1 MLIAPNWNIMNISEI
16 RNNYLL
22 HQLTEENAG
31 ADPIALFLK
40 WLAEA
45 IDSQVPEP
53 TALVLSTVGENCKPS
68 SRVVLLKGCEEGEFR
83 FFTNYQS
90 SKGRQIEK
98 RPFGSMVF
106 HWKELERQVRIE
118 GTINKLSSPESD
130 EYFDSRPIESR
141 IGAIVSPQSEVIE
154 SRDVIERMFEMKV
167 KELGGSELIQR
178 PEHWGGYALKPDII
192 EFWQGRASRM
202 HDRLRFRLD
211 SGQWI
216 RERLAP

>member
-1 MLIAPNWNIMNISEI
+1 M
-16 RNNYLL
+16 L

-154 SRDVIERMFEMKV
+154 SRDLIERMFEMK
-167 KELGGSELIQR
+167 LIRGG
-178 PEHWGGYALKPDII
+178 GNV
-192 EFWQGRASRM
+192 
-202 HDRLRFRLD
+202 
-211 SGQWI
+211 
-216 RERLAP
+216 